1 MRYKSPFLEL
11 QHIIQ
16 LCFSYKF
23 DINSQVYLATLETS
37 PSTVNA
43 PQRHCVFIFWS
54 ALDFFVWFIMQ
65 KWSFCENQQL
75 LIDFSSYFLDCIIS
89 IYLYT
94 FNDYISSIINLVIN
108 FMEELVSNPYSNL
121 GLYAGSE
128 SIMDKNCILKA
139 SLSYVMGGAMGLVM
153 AMFMNAVEMRE
164 VEIGKIR
171 RSTAI
176 VLRKDWRRI
185 SGTGKGFASFGFFF
199 VLF

>member
-1 MRYKSPFLEL
+1 M
-11 QHIIQ
+11 
-16 LCFSYKF
+16 
-23 DINSQVYLATLETS
+23 
-37 PSTVNA
+37 
-43 PQRHCVFIFWS
+43 
-54 ALDFFVWFIMQ
+54 
-65 KWSFCENQQL
+65 
-75 LIDFSSYFLDCIIS
+75 
-89 IYLYT
+89 
-94 FNDYISSIINLVIN
+94 SIILTVILN
-108 FMEELVSNPYSNL
+108 AYVE
-121 GLYAGSE
+121 SE

-185 SGTGKGFASFGFFF
+185 SGTGKGFATFGFFF